1 MAVPR
6 RVGYRDCMKANHF
19 VRGPGRAPKPATQ
32 QQIAALAH
40 ELWLARGC
48 PSGSDLDIW
57 LEAER
62 QLNGQVAPLDKLPL
76 HRDPIPADPAHPT
89 PDEDPALKNE
99 TERQIEE
106 TLPRREPR
114 SPTSGVI

>member
-1 MAVPR
+1 
-6 RVGYRDCMKANHF
+6 MKPNHTSATSL
-19 VRGPGRAPKPATQ
+19 GRTPKPVTQ

-62 QLNGQVAPLDKLPL
+62 QLVGGTIVEPM
-76 HRDPIPADPAHPT
+76 HRDPIPADPDHVTA
-89 PDEDPALKNE
+89 DEDPAVNDVIDRE
-99 TERQIEE
+99 IDEAI
-106 TLPRREPR
+106 PRREPR
-114 SPTSGVI
+114 SPTSF